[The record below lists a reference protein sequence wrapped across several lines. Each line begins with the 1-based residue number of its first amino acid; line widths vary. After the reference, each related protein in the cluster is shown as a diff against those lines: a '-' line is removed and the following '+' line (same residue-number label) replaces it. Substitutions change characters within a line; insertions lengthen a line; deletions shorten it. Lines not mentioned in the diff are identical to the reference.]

1 MSGKGVSEL
10 PALYSLRKAGIILQ
24 AVGQEDLAAGSQ
36 LFEKDNGASG
46 ADEIQGRGDTRGPC
60 TYDSCV
66 IDFHIRKP
74 WNR

>member
-1 MSGKGVSEL
+1 MGGEGVSEL
-10 PALYSLRKAGIILQ
+10 PALYSLRKARIILQ
-24 AVGQEDLAAGSQ
+24 AVRQKNLAAGSQ
-36 LFEKDNGASG
+36 LLKKDNGASG

-74 WNR
+74 WNQ